1 MLGRCALKAC
11 VMLVDDWPVE
21 RGRLEWLEA
30 EPVAQP
36 RHGPAPVC
44 CGVCALEG
52 AGRAQGRQEVGQVDR
67 VAGER
72 VDSRGADEGGA
83 SVAEVRH
90 P

>member
-44 CGVCALEG
+44 CGVCA
-52 AGRAQGRQEVGQVDR
+52 RDTCV
-67 VAGER
+67 
-72 VDSRGADEGGA
+72 
-83 SVAEVRH
+83 
-90 P
+90 

>member
-52 AGRAQGRQEVGQVDR
+52 AGRAQD
-67 VAGER
+67 A
-72 VDSRGADEGGA
+72 
-83 SVAEVRH
+83 
-90 P
+90 